1 MKQNKSLHSMKRFFQ
16 RIGLRIHKNF
26 QNRNFE
32 PTTGEREATAIVSRL
47 SKDSD
52 SELLT
57 CPNSGKYYIKCNKKH
72 MLIVIGHKE
81 INIINHV
88 YSYTVHL
95 SEKTESNIRNL
106 FLDEVEKRRDLMEQE
121 FKSSVTHSLKEIY
134 KNLANEEK

>member
-1 MKQNKSLHSMKRFFQ
+1 MKSNLVHKSKRFFQ
-16 RIGLRIHKNF
+16 KLGLKIHKNF
-26 QNRNFE
+26 KGKGLE
-32 PTTGEREATAIVSRL
+32 PTTGERESTAIVNRL
-47 SKDSD
+47 TKDPD

-72 MLIVIGHKE
+72 MLIVIGYRE

-95 SEKTESNIRNL
+95 TDKTESNIRNL

-121 FKSSVTHSLKEIY
+121 FRSSVTHSLKTIY
-134 KNLANEEK
+134 NSLNNEK